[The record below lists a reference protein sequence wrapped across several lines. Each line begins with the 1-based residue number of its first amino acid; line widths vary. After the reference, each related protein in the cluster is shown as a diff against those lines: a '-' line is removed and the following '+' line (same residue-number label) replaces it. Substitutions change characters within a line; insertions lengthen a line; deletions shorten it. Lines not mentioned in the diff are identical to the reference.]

1 MIVVEKTPD
10 RNTECQL
17 ASVCTEPVCKEA
29 VACPVLAENPVMSR
43 MDVFRIALS
52 AAVALLIWS
61 GVGNS
66 FLPLSIL
73 GIAALIFGGWPI
85 FHEAFENLRARR
97 MTMELSMT
105 IAIVAAAAI
114 SEFFTAL
121 VIMIFVLIAEILEKM
136 TMSRGRTAIRNLM
149 DIIPNEVAV
158 RKGAAIETI
167 SISDLRPGDIV
178 VVSPGGQIPV
188 DGTVCDGHSYV
199 DQSRITGESE
209 PAEKNVGSKV
219 FASSIIQSGAL
230 EITVEKVGRDTS
242 FGRIVAVVE
251 DAEQSSAPVQR
262 LADQLAGYLVYCA
275 FGAAILTYILTR
287 DVYSTISVIIVAGAC
302 GVAAG
307 TPLAILGG
315 IGQSA
320 RLGAIIKG
328 GEHLEA
334 LGKIDTVVLDKTGT
348 LTLGQ
353 PTVRQ
358 FLTQPGISEDEL
370 LEVAA
375 SAELWSEHPLGKAII
390 ARAEE
395 KGIEIRKPDDFL
407 YRPGLGVT
415 VVLGKQRIHV
425 GNRKLMALN
434 GIDDACIAKTDD
446 IVASEIHVARDNVY
460 LGSIIVADVT
470 REGAKQA
477 ITALDRMGIKTLLL
491 TGDSSKIGS
500 AIAAE
505 LGILEVIAEML
516 PEEKLEQVQ
525 RLVASGKRV
534 AMLGDGVND
543 APALTA
549 AHVGVAMG
557 SGTDVAKESADIV
570 LLGNDLVKFV
580 ETMEVARRTR
590 RTIWQNFAGTIGVD
604 TVGILLAAFG
614 FLNPLLAAFIHVSSE
629 LLFILNSAR
638 LLPAVERF
646 RKPGAAN
653 KTPMQRS

>member
-61 GVGNS
+61 GIGNS
-66 FLPLSIL
+66 FLPVNIL
-73 GIAALIFGGWPI
+73 GIVALIFGGRPI

-105 IAIVAAAAI
+105 IAIVSAAAI

-121 VIMIFVLIAEILEKM
+121 VIMIFVLVAEILEKM

-158 RKGAAIETI
+158 RKGAVIETI
-167 SISDLRPGDIV
+167 SISDLRAGDIV

-334 LGKIDTVVLDKTGT
+334 LGRIDTVVLDKTGT

-353 PTVRQ
+353 LTVRQ

-375 SAELWSEHPLGKAII
+375 SADLWSEHPLGKAII

-395 KGIEIRKPDDFL
+395 KGIEISKPDDFL

-434 GIDDACIAKTDD
+434 GIDDACIAKADD
-446 IVASEIHVARDNVY
+446 IVASEIHVARDNVC

-505 LGILEVIAEML
+505 LGISEVIAEML

-525 RLVASGKRV
+525 RLVASGRRV

-570 LLGNDLVKFV
+570 LLGNDLVNFV

-590 RTIWQNFAGTIGVD
+590 RTIWQNFAGTVGVD

-638 LLPAVERF
+638 LLPAAERF
-646 RKPGAAN
+646 RKPDAAN

>member
-1 MIVVEKTPD
+1 MAASD
-10 RNTECQL
+10 RLSHLNKMCEH
-17 ASVCTEPVCKEA
+17 ASTCTEPVCREA
-29 VACPVLAENPVMSR
+29 AACPVFAGEPALSR
-43 MDVFRIALS
+43 MDAIRIVSS
-52 AAVALLIWS
+52 AVVALLIWS
-61 GVGNS
+61 VIGETS
-66 FLPLSIL
+66 FPAMIL
-73 GIAALIFGGWPI
+73 GGAALIFGGWPI
-85 FHEAFENLRARR
+85 FHEAIENLRARR

-121 VIMIFVLIAEILEKM
+121 VIMIFVLVAEVLEKM
-136 TMSRGRTAIRNLM
+136 TLSRGRTAIRDLM
-149 DIIPNEVAV
+149 DIIPDEVTV
-158 RKGAAIETI
+158 RRGDATETI
-167 SISDLRPGDIV
+167 SISELRPGDVV

-188 DGTVCDGHSYV
+188 DGVVCDGHSYV

-209 PAEKNVGSKV
+209 PAEKDIGSAV
-219 FASSIIQSGAL
+219 FASSISQSGAL
-230 EITVEKVGRDTS
+230 EIIVEKVGRDTS

-275 FGAAILTYILTR
+275 FGAAIVTYLLTR
-287 DVYSTISVIIVAGAC
+287 DIRSTISVIIVAGAC

-315 IGQSA
+315 IGRSA

-328 GEHLEA
+328 GEYLEE

-358 FLTQPGISEDEL
+358 LLVQPGISEDEL

-390 ARAEE
+390 ALAEE
-395 KGIEIRKPDDFL
+395 KGIVISKPDDFS
-407 YRPGLGVT
+407 YRPGLGIS
-415 VVLGKQRIHV
+415 VVIGGKEIVV

-434 GIDDACIAKTDD
+434 GVDQALLAQSER
-446 IVASEIHVARDNVY
+446 VASEIHIARDKIY

-470 REGAKQA
+470 RPGAKQA
-477 ITALDRMGIKTLLL
+477 ITALGKLGIRTLLL
-491 TGDSSKIGS
+491 TGDSTPIAT

-505 LGILEVIAEML
+505 LGITEVIAEML
-516 PEEKLEQVQ
+516 PEDKLE
-525 RLVASGKRV
+525 RIRELVATGRRV

-580 ETMEVARRTR
+580 ETVNVARRTR

-604 TVGILLAAFG
+604 TIGILLAAFG

-629 LLFILNSAR
+629 MLFILNSAR
-638 LLPAVERF
+638 LLPAADRL
-646 RKPGAAN
+646 RRARGTKGN
-653 KTPMQRS
+653 